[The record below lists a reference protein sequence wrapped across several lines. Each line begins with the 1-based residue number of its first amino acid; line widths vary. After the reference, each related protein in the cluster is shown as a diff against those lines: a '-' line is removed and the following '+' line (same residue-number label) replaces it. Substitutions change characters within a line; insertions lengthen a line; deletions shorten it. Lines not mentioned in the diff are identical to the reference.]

1 MNTTLKLEELAMLLL
16 GIYVFGFLHFEW
28 WWFLLLFLAP
38 DLGMIGYAFG
48 NRAGAFLYNLF
59 HHKGLAIV
67 IYLLG
72 FFFFIPV
79 MQLIGV
85 IMFSHAAFDRLLGYG
100 LKYEEGFKFTH
111 LGPIGNSKANK
122 SGKGSEL
129 S

>member
-1 MNTTLKLEELAMLLL
+1 MKTTLKLEELAMLLL
-16 GIYVFGFLHFEW
+16 GIYVFGFLYYDW
-28 WWFLLLFLAP
+28 YWFLILFLAP

-59 HHKGLAIV
+59 HHKGLAIM
-67 IYLLG
+67 IYLFG
-72 FFFFIPV
+72 FFFLIPV

-85 IMFSHAAFDRLLGYG
+85 IIFSHAAFDRLLGYG

-111 LGPIGNSKANK
+111 LDTIGNSKVNK

>member
-1 MNTTLKLEELAMLLL
+1 
-16 GIYVFGFLHFEW
+16 
-28 WWFLLLFLAP
+28 
-38 DLGMIGYAFG
+38 
-48 NRAGAFLYNLF
+48 
-59 HHKGLAIV
+59 
-67 IYLLG
+67 
-72 FFFFIPV
+72 

-111 LGPIGNSKANK
+111 LGAIGISKVNK